1 MRVGHQH
8 YRVYVDCIN
17 GILHEL
23 QAVKNIDGKGSPD
36 EAQTTA
42 EVLCQLSRTSLDA
55 ARMLVAQQKAARERV
70 GVTVQVTAAEE
81 EGSSSRP
88 PTEDEQQK
96 AKEGQGDAEVG
107 SGDTEKA
114 MNSSSAVD
122 PSEQAK
128 QEVDKNSSGDDAKKR
143 LQRCVELFTVANKS
157 LASVRF
163 SLSLHLLLLCPTST
177 HLTDAHSLQMT
188 QPPSDVAQE

>member
-1 MRVGHQH
+1 MGPTNLTFVRVGHQH

-70 GVTVQVTAAEE
+70 GVTVQVTAAAEE

-122 PSEQAK
+122 PSGPQAK
-128 QEVDKNSSGDDAKKR
+128 QEVDKTSSGDDAKKR

-163 SLSLHLLLLCPTST
+163 SLSLFISFFSLSAL
-177 HLTDAHSLQMT
+177 HS
-188 QPPSDVAQE
+188 SH